1 MRKGAVKAGKALTAG
16 KWFCFFPAF
25 PAWSAWS
32 ALSVLTASPADAQV
46 TPRHSAFSPTTEE
59 TLYPLRK
66 LGDGVYAV
74 LGDTGEG
81 AGDAPTLD
89 LW

>member
-25 PAWSAWS
+25 PAWS

-74 LGDTGEG
+74 LGDTGEVPR
-81 AGDAPTLD
+81 DAPTLD